1 MPLKHTE
8 VHICS
13 LFSRSILFMHSP
25 APMKVAPRSWH
36 AKLCVVLSFLGCVS
50 IMIFMLLPSNK
61 RGMIGPIQIQLKRP
75 ELMRCAGWS
84 PRDIN
89 EQEVSANA
97 DERLYINRTSFA
109 RQRAILACNESPRW
123 SSLVFKLH
131 NKKRVDV
138 LVVGGS
144 ETAGIECDD
153 KFLRGSARE
162 CAWPARLKLHLLRIF
177 PETRVQVR
185 NIASGGTTI
194 TAGLAALGAWLRS
207 ESPPDV
213 LLVDY
218 IVNDAFEVQVGQDGQ
233 NWPLLTAAYE
243 RFIHAAR
250 SISPSTEIVF
260 VNTCTLEI
268 CQDVDRMINAVA
280 ARYSVPVVSMHALT
294 FLERILTNNV
304 ASGSTFWDVDGTH
317 PPFYVHKL
325 IADIVASCLQ
335 HRRDPD
341 CNSLRPDTI
350 VSRRH
355 YDSVSVCERPLSSF
369 TAGARLH
376 LADAVD
382 VVSNG
387 WRLFE
392 DRPGKPGWISES
404 PNATISFPLRFGPSP
419 RIVISY
425 LKSYNGMSNA
435 RIWIDDRQGEPAI
448 VRGRYD
454 GTDAR
459 VSQTAVHIIH
469 AGMTTYIPRLGLD
482 GVIGWGLEPHS
493 QHVLHFAVDTINEDL
508 TRPINGAFKFKI
520 LSVYSC

>member
-1 MPLKHTE
+1 MSYNKASTIAIAQYIHQKQCHRLSNTTTLIFVVVMDMRRSVRPNSRRPRIGLQACLCAISKVVQSVSGRFPPSARQSGSVEKIPLA
-8 VHICS
+8 S
-13 LFSRSILFMHSP
+13 Y
-25 APMKVAPRSWH
+25 APFGYLVGACNSARPDE
-36 AKLCVVLSFLGCVS
+36 VLSVS
-50 IMIFMLLPSNK
+50 S
-61 RGMIGPIQIQLKRP
+61 
-75 ELMRCAGWS
+75 
-84 PRDIN
+84 
-89 EQEVSANA
+89 
-97 DERLYINRTSFA
+97 
-109 RQRAILACNESPRW
+109 
-123 SSLVFKLH
+123 
-131 NKKRVDV
+131 KRV
-138 LVVGGS
+138 
-144 ETAGIECDD
+144 
-153 KFLRGSARE
+153 
-162 CAWPARLKLHLLRIF
+162 
-177 PETRVQVR
+177 QR
-185 NIASGGTTI
+185 N
-194 TAGLAALGAWLRS
+194 
-207 ESPPDV
+207 
-213 LLVDY
+213 
-218 IVNDAFEVQVGQDGQ
+218 
-233 NWPLLTAAYE
+233 
-243 RFIHAAR
+243 AAR
-250 SISPSTEIVF
+250 GISPSTEIVF

-304 ASGSTFWDVDGTH
+304 ASGSRFWEVEGTH

-341 CNSLRPDTI
+341 CNSLRPDTV

-355 YDSVSVCERPLSSF
+355 YDSVSGCERPLSSF
-369 TAGARLH
+369 TAGGSTAS
-376 LADAVD
+376 ADAVD
-382 VVSNG
+382 VVSDG

-404 PNATISFPLRFGPSP
+404 PNATISFPQRFGPSP
-419 RIVISY
+419 RIVISD
-425 LKSYNGMSNA
+425 LKSYNGLSNA

-469 AGMTTYIPRLGLD
+469 AGMTTYQPRLGMD